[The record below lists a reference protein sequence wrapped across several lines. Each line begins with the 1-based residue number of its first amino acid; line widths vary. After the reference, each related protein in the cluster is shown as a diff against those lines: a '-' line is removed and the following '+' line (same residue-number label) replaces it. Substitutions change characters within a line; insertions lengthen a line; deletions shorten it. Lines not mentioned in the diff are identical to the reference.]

1 MIDGDGLA
9 LDARRGVAVRP
20 STDAGTL
27 AGPSASAGRGV
38 AGRTLLAV
46 GLDMTP
52 LAHAAISA
60 RRETPSLARM
70 CSTWEFAVLGE
81 IPSSSAS
88 SALVRPATI
97 FRATSNSRVVS
108 GCQGSDSSPRPRAT
122 RDS

>member
-9 LDARRGVAVRP
+9 LDGRRGAAVPP
-20 STDAGTL
+20 SMGAATL
-27 AGPSASAGRGV
+27 AGPSASAGWGT
-38 AGRTLLAV
+38 AGRMSLAV

-70 CSTWEFAVLGE
+70 CSTWELAVLGD
-81 IPSSSAS
+81 IPSSAAS

-97 FRATSNSRVVS
+97 FLATSNSRVVS